1 MRAKYVVGIALLGI
15 GVASYLAVKNLSF
28 AADQPH
34 SEIVYKGIE
43 FLREYSIRS
52 QSEDIQIPKNLD
64 VTERIRRSSG
74 NYDAMCASCHLK
86 PGVDKSELSVGL
98 YPAPPNLSKERQ
110 HADPARDFWIIKH
123 GVKGSG
129 MPSWGEVGL
138 TDDETWDLVAFVR
151 VLPQMNRQDYSNA
164 LEIGMGHHHSH

>member
-86 PGVDKSELSVGL
+86 PGVHNSELSVGL

-123 GVKGSG
+123 GVMASG
-129 MPSWGEVGL
+129 MPSWGKVGL
-138 TDDETWDLVAFVR
+138 TDEETWDLVAFVR